1 MTDIAGR
8 LASMHTEQELFEQV
22 RRVLVELFELPA
34 EKVVPDAHLYTDL
47 DIDSLDAID
56 LMLELKELTGRK
68 VQPEQFKHVR
78 TVRDVVN
85 AVRTLLQDESV
96 A

>member
-1 MTDIAGR
+1 MQ
-8 LASMHTEQELFEQV
+8 TENQILEQV
-22 RRVLVELFELPA
+22 RRVLVELFEIDPTRIQPQA
-34 EKVVPDAHLYTDL
+34 RLYDDL

-56 LMLELKELTGRK
+56 LILELKELTGRK

-78 TVRDVVN
+78 TVGDVVAAVGNLLRDEN
-85 AVRTLLQDESV
+85 A

>member
-1 MTDIAGR
+1 
-8 LASMHTEQELFEQV
+8 MHSEQQIFERV
-22 RRVLVELFELPA
+22 KSVLVELFELDPVKILPGA
-34 EKVVPDAHLYTDL
+34 RLYEDL

-56 LMLELKELTGRK
+56 LMLELKNLTGRK

-78 TVRDVVN
+78 TVADVVAAVQNLLHGEN
-85 AVRTLLQDESV
+85 A

>member
-1 MTDIAGR
+1 
-8 LASMHTEQELFEQV
+8 MHSEQQIFERV
-22 RRVLVELFELPA
+22 KTVLVELFELDPA
-34 EKVVPDAHLYTDL
+34 KIHSSARLYDDL

-56 LMLELKELTGRK
+56 LMLELKNLTGRK

-78 TVRDVVN
+78 TVGDVVVAVQNLLHDEN
-85 AVRTLLQDESV
+85 A

>member
-1 MTDIAGR
+1 
-8 LASMHTEQELFEQV
+8 MHSEQQIFDRV
-22 RRVLVELFELPA
+22 KTVLVELFELDPA
-34 EKVVPDAHLYTDL
+34 KIHASARLYDDL

-56 LMLELKELTGRK
+56 LMLELKNLTGRK

-78 TVRDVVN
+78 TVGDVVVAVQNLLHDEN
-85 AVRTLLQDESV
+85 A